1 MVLGYYFSIIS
12 LSYFFVIVTLNATTV
27 LFIARFSLQ
36 YRTAVIFF
44 DKKRKKYYNNIESI
58 KQN

>member
-12 LSYFFVIVTLNATTV
+12 LSYFFVIVTLNVTTV

-36 YRTAVIFF
+36 YRIPAIFF